1 MVLGK
6 GSFGKVGFLG
16 LWGKGK
22 MSGERSDFWSLGRRY
37 MGRDTRLLSPPEGG
51 SVGHL
56 SASERTGI
64 KILMLS
70 LREWSAK
77 PGCLVLEREGE
88 DLGFHFF
95 VSLKGEGSDPMMDWA
110 FWGLCR

>member
-1 MVLGK
+1 M
-6 GSFGKVGFLG
+6 
-16 LWGKGK
+16 
-22 MSGERSDFWSLGRRY
+22 
-37 MGRDTRLLSPPEGG
+37 
-51 SVGHL
+51 GHL

-77 PGCLVLEREGE
+77 PGCPVPEREGE

-95 VSLKGEGSDPMMDWA
+95 VSLKGEGMGEAHD
-110 FWGLCR
+110 GLGLLGPLSLGDAG